1 MILFTLSAAI
11 LTAVVIGI
19 ILPALQGRRPVNRDH
34 SARQNIRIARRR
46 LGEID
51 PAHSE
56 AHSEVGAEARAEIET
71 ALLDDLADG
80 ANQPPPKTPGKAWT
94 VLLLGMIPLVSA
106 GLYLVLGTPA
116 ALRSEVPATAAALQ
130 DLSPEKVP
138 SVEELIDQLEQK
150 LAANPG
156 NSEGWALA
164 GATYM
169 RLGRFAEAER
179 AYQTLH
185 QLVGDDPHVLTA
197 WADAALMANN
207 GAFSPQI
214 RARLER
220 ALVLRPEHD
229 NALWIA
235 ALEAE
240 SRSDYRQAIDYLERL
255 LPRIEDGRED
265 AAAVKQFIARMRQAV
280 TTDSPA
286 NAVVSTDV
294 DKNAAAGPGALTVA
308 VRLDPKL
315 AGELR
320 RQGRADQR
328 VYVFAKAVNGPPMP
342 LAVSRHRASDLPV
355 TITLDDSMAM
365 LEGVKISTFAQVS
378 VMARL
383 SRSGEPM
390 ARPGDVESAAVV
402 TRTDNPPPLS
412 LVINQVVGDTGQA
425 GQAEQ

>member
-1 MILFTLSAAI
+1 MILFTLSAAA

-46 LGEID
+46 LGEIA
-51 PAHSE
+51 P

-80 ANQPPPKTPGKAWT
+80 PNQPPPKTPGKAWT

-106 GLYLVLGTPA
+106 GLYLVLGTPT
-116 ALRSEVPATAAALQ
+116 ALRTQPPAIAAALQ
-130 DLSPEKVP
+130 NLSPEKAP
-138 SVEELIDQLEQK
+138 SVEELIAQLEQK

-169 RLGRFAEAER
+169 RLGRFEEAAR

-220 ALVLRPEHD
+220 ALALRPGHD
-229 NALWIA
+229 NALWLA

-240 SRSDYRQAIDYLERL
+240 SRSDYPQALDYLERL
-255 LPRIEDGRED
+255 LPRIEEGRED
-265 AAAVKQFIARMRQAV
+265 AAAVKQFVARMRQAV
-280 TTDSPA
+280 TEDSPA
-286 NAVVSTDV
+286 NAVVSASAE
-294 DKNAAAGPGALTVA
+294 KNGDARPGAGALTVA

-315 AGELR
+315 AEELR

-342 LAVSRHRASDLPV
+342 VAVSQHRASELPV

-383 SRSGEPM
+383 SRSGEPI

-425 GQAEQ
+425 GQ

>member
-1 MILFTLSAAI
+1 MILFSLSAAI

-80 ANQPPPKTPGKAWT
+80 AKQPPPKTPGKAWT
-94 VLLLGMIPLVSA
+94 VLLLGMIPLVSV
-106 GLYLVLGTPA
+106 GLYLALGTPA
-116 ALRSEVPATAAALQ
+116 ALRSQPPATAATPN
-130 DLSPEKVP
+130 LSPEKAP
-138 SVEELIDQLEQK
+138 SVEALIAQLEQK

-156 NSEGWALA
+156 NSQGWALA

-169 RLGRFAEAER
+169 RLRRFEEAAR

-229 NALWIA
+229 NALWLA

-240 SRSDYRQAIDYLERL
+240 SRSDYRQALDYLERL

-265 AAAVKQFIARMRQAV
+265 AAAVKKFIARMRQAV
-280 TTDSPA
+280 TKDSPD
-286 NAVVSTDV
+286 NAAAEVE
-294 DKNAAAGPGALTVA
+294 KHAAGPGALTVA

-328 VYVFAKAVNGPPMP
+328 VYVFAKAVNGPPTP
-342 LAVSRHRASDLPV
+342 LAVSRHRASELPV

-365 LEGVKISTFAQVS
+365 LEGMKISTFAQVS

-412 LVINQVVGDTGQA
+412 LVINQVVGDTGQIGQA